1 MSYIGNDIFKY
12 EHQWCLFKG
21 NEYMNKKLHQINPIV
36 LTNCPKSFIINKNM
50 RKNNLEPI
58 FSQFERDVQNKC
70 FHKKLHYIYNSN
82 HNLNEKRYY
91 LNKKFLPF
99 NSMIS
104 NKVSKSILDKA
115 EYNANNRNLS
125 LRIKHAKSFF
135 KREKLLRHSLHP
147 SPIHTKKTTNW
158 SVNLKLKNLSKS
170 LNVSKTNHNLSEI
183 STGLKTLK
191 TFDETNKKTQS
202 VNIDNK
208 FTYYLLNE
216 ELIEKDKKSLL
227 LFIKKIF
234 IPDFGLINSK
244 IMYYYNKMLIIIEPF
259 SSLSNNTFLIQ
270 ISGEQNLDLLNKVYS
285 SYDSIMNNIIFDK
298 EGKFILKK
306 NGSNFNYVSHV
317 MSRDKFK
324 NINIENENPSF
335 V

>member
-1 MSYIGNDIFKY
+1 M
-12 EHQWCLFKG
+12 
-21 NEYMNKKLHQINPIV
+21 
-36 LTNCPKSFIINKNM
+36 
-50 RKNNLEPI
+50 
-58 FSQFERDVQNKC
+58 
-70 FHKKLHYIYNSN
+70 
-82 HNLNEKRYY
+82 
-91 LNKKFLPF
+91 
-99 NSMIS
+99 
-104 NKVSKSILDKA
+104 
-115 EYNANNRNLS
+115 
-125 LRIKHAKSFF
+125 
-135 KREKLLRHSLHP
+135 
-147 SPIHTKKTTNW
+147 
-158 SVNLKLKNLSKS
+158 NLKLKNLSQS